1 MLLFESAS
9 ILIIFYLKPHL
20 ITKEAT
26 VNADGT
32 LSFSE
37 VKGASKTTLNDV
49 KSEFTTN
56 TKYGD
61 YQLNFDNLP
70 DSMKTVFWC
79 WVISTKR
86 RWKLWPSPGRKYLEK
101 L

>member
-1 MLLFESAS
+1 MLCLKVPP
-9 ILIIFYLKPHL
+9 ILIIFLSEAPSYY
-20 ITKEAT
+20 KEAT

-61 YQLNFDNLP
+61 YQ
-70 DSMKTVFWC
+70 
-79 WVISTKR
+79 
-86 RWKLWPSPGRKYLEK
+86 
-101 L
+101 

>member
-1 MLLFESAS
+1 MFESAS
-9 ILIIFYLKPHL
+9 YSYYILSEAPSYY
-20 ITKEAT
+20 KEAT

-56 TKYGD
+56 IKYGD

-70 DSMKTVFWC
+70 DSMKTVFGA
-79 WVISTKR
+79 VTQHKR
-86 RWKLWPSPGRKYLEK
+86 RWETMAFAR
-101 L
+101 